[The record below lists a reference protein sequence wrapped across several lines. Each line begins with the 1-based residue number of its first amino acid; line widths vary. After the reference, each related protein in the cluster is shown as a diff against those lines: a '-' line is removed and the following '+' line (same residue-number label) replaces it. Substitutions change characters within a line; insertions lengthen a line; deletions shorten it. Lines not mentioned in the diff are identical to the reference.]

1 MQLSRRESSKP
12 RKNAKFG
19 NAIYEKFIR
28 LDGSSIDV
36 EVTAIPITYDDK
48 PATQVVFH
56 NVTERKQVEDALRES
71 ESRFRRRAEELSAL
85 YETTRD
91 VATQHDTKTLLQTIV
106 DRAASLLDAAG
117 GSIYL
122 RSGERNEL
130 ELKVAH
136 GYQGFVGTKL
146 APGEGLLGNVMQTL
160 QPAIVEDYRVW
171 ENRSPKYDA
180 VPITAVMAAPM
191 LYSGELVGVL
201 SVNEIDRGDGRP
213 VREYTSAEMEQL
225 TFFAGAAASAVHN
238 ARLFDETR
246 QRLVEL
252 ELLYQ
257 ASLSAAQ
264 IHSPRA
270 VAQRIVDTLEHL
282 LNWTGSIWLI
292 EDQRMLLLAVSP
304 MGLTGRA
311 YKDMFDRLAGLITSL
326 NDGIIGWVS
335 KNGRAVRTGSVKEN
349 PLYIPERD
357 EINSELCVPLKV
369 GGKTI
374 GCINVES
381 SIFRCLR

>member
-1 MQLSRRESSKP
+1 M
-12 RKNAKFG
+12 
-19 NAIYEKFIR
+19 
-28 LDGSSIDV
+28 
-36 EVTAIPITYDDK
+36 
-48 PATQVVFH
+48 
-56 NVTERKQVEDALRES
+56 
-71 ESRFRRRAEELSAL
+71 
-85 YETTRD
+85 
-91 VATQHDTKTLLQTIV
+91 QTIV
-106 DRAASLLDAAG
+106 DRAALLLDAAG

-122 RSGERNEL
+122 RDGERNEL

-136 GYQGFVGTKL
+136 GYQGFVGIKIV
-146 APGEGLLGNVMQTL
+146 PGEGLLGKVMQTL

-171 ENRSPKYDA
+171 ENRSPKFDA
-180 VPITAVMAAPM
+180 LPITAVMAAPM

-201 SVNEIDRGDGRP
+201 SVNEIDQGDGRP
-213 VREYTSAEMEQL
+213 VRKYTSSEMEQL

-311 YKDMFDRLAGLITSL
+311 FKEMFDRLAGLIT
-326 NDGIIGWVS
+326 
-335 KNGRAVRTGSVKEN
+335 
-349 PLYIPERD
+349 
-357 EINSELCVPLKV
+357 
-369 GGKTI
+369 
-374 GCINVES
+374 
-381 SIFRCLR
+381 IFG